1 MRKRRNHT
9 AHERDGFT
17 LLELLVVMGLLI
29 LLAVLTGIGVNRLSN
44 QARVSTGANQVLAA
58 LGNARAYAIQNNVS
72 TMLAFM
78 VKVDPSRLAEPERVE
93 LILAEYSEVAQVG
106 GYTYEI
112 FLPVAGMKATEL
124 PRGIKVA
131 GSIAG
136 SLDFD
141 GVNSQLAS
149 SGLTADTIWVTQPGG
164 TWRMQGNPS
173 VPHTDEIGRQI
184 AVIFAPDGTMST
196 RNIMNG
202 GGSGERVWP
211 FIDFNR
217 NRSMNRYNV
226 VSGGNPWYLS
236 YTGYNDVGDELD
248 VFPCQFLAV
257 YDDEEARKSIGDDD
271 WTGTSGDLQRIVDIT
286 RWVDEYGTPI
296 HFNRY
301 TGVAE
306 VDRQ

>member
-1 MRKRRNHT
+1 MAIRRTQRHR
-9 AHERDGFT
+9 ESIGFT

-29 LLAVLTGIGVNRLSN
+29 LLAVLTGVGVNRLSK
-44 QARVSTGANQVLAA
+44 QARVSTGVNQVLAA
-58 LGNARAYAIQNNVS
+58 LGSARAYAIQNNTS

-78 VKVDPSRLAEPERVE
+78 VKVDPSRLSEPERVE
-93 LILAEYSEVAQVG
+93 LILAEYSELADVG
-106 GYTYEI
+106 GYAYEMYR
-112 FLPVAGMKATEL
+112 PVAGMKAMEL
-124 PRGIKVA
+124 PRGVKVA

-136 SLDFD
+136 SLDFE

-149 SGLTADTIWVTQPGG
+149 YGLDADNIWVTQPGG
-164 TWRMQGNPS
+164 KWRLQGNS
-173 VPHTDEIGRQI
+173 GVPNTDEIGRQI
-184 AVIFAPDGTMST
+184 GVIFAPDGTMST

-211 FIDFNR
+211 FIDFNG
-217 NRSMNRYNV
+217 NRLMDRYNT

-248 VFPCQFLAV
+248 FFPCQFLAV
-257 YDDEEARKSIGDDD
+257 YDDEEARKAIGDDA
-271 WTGTSGDLQRIVDIT
+271 WGGTSGDLQRIVDIT
-286 RWVDEYGTPI
+286 RWVNEYGTPI